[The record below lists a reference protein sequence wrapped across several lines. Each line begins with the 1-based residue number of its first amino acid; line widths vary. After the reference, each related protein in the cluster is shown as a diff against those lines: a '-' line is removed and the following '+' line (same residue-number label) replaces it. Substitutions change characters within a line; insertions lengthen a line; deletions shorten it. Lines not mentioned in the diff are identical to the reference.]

1 MRQQTTRWRL
11 RRTGTRSSRRKRPMM
26 SPAAAELIRRAKE
39 QARNGIQCV
48 LRGELALAEVWF
60 RAATASLEALHA
72 LLDEPGKPLRRMA
85 LVVMPRDEEAEL
97 PLPEWSERK
106 R

>member
-1 MRQQTTRWRL
+1 MI
-11 RRTGTRSSRRKRPMM
+11 

-39 QARNGIQCV
+39 QVQSGIQCV

-72 LLDEPGKPLRRMA
+72 LLDEPKPPLRRMA
-85 LVVMPRDEEAEL
+85 LVVMPREEDGDIQPWMAKKHNGSD
-97 PLPEWSERK
+97 PDAA
-106 R
+106 

>member
-1 MRQQTTRWRL
+1 MI
-11 RRTGTRSSRRKRPMM
+11 

-39 QARNGIQCV
+39 QVRTGIQCV

-72 LLDEPGKPLRRMA
+72 LLDGPAQKPIRKMA

-97 PLPEWSERK
+97 PEWMTK
-106 R
+106 KHGGNDGDAA